1 MCLRTGREAKDVG
14 SHRRGA
20 RCTSP
25 VSRARGGARGPRRD
39 SIKTSHNLSTPA
51 HCHTCGYAHGQP
63 TASSKSRFQA
73 WSRGSRC
80 TRCARNRCPLLLWLL
95 STPRLISSQASR
107 LDAQEATAAQAL
119 STCARD
125 VSHTRARTCAR
136 THRRSRNRAKL
147 IDLRCVAWEAAR
159 DTHEPLRTEAA
170 ARLSHCQLSNDAR
183 VELAPKVLN
192 LCCLVPADLVPLPI
206 RHDHERVPQL
216 PQVSMLQQR
225 GARGRPACQEVRRPC
240 QVEPASCADEGV
252 SK

>member
-1 MCLRTGREAKDVG
+1 MGFGYPDPPIFFR
-14 SHRRGA
+14 
-20 RCTSP
+20 
-25 VSRARGGARGPRRD
+25 PRRD

-51 HCHTCGYAHGQP
+51 HCRTCGYAHGQP

-125 VSHTRARTCAR
+125 VSHTHIHTHIHTHAHAHAHTVGTGQGSSTCV
-136 THRRSRNRAKL
+136 T
-147 IDLRCVAWEAAR
+147 WGAAR
-159 DTHEPLRTEAA
+159 NTLRTVAHETA
-170 ARLSHCQLSNDAR
+170 ARLSHCRLSNDDR
-183 VELAPKVLN
+183 VELAPKVFN

-240 QVEPASCADEGV
+240 QVEPASYVDEGV
-252 SK
+252 SRRK